1 MRKKLALLMSTRIR
15 SVDVK
20 ELAIGTGLVLL
31 SFLMPLL
38 FNVDNFQVLRSLH
51 RALSEGE
58 KTDLMVSAIQLVA
71 LNSVRGIPHYVGA
84 YFIGESVDI
93 HMGKRSPWFNNSL
106 IIILIIQV
114 T

>member
-84 YFIGESVDI
+84 YA
-93 HMGKRSPWFNNSL
+93 
-106 IIILIIQV
+106 
-114 T
+114 